1 MSIKVGNETRW
12 VCRCGLR
19 QQTSFFDDSHKMTVD
34 EEADKIYDTIYKVL
48 ELRINRFS
56 CSFSND

>member
-1 MSIKVGNETRW
+1 VWFK
-12 VCRCGLR
+12 

-34 EEADKIYDTIYKVL
+34 EEANKIYDTIYKVL